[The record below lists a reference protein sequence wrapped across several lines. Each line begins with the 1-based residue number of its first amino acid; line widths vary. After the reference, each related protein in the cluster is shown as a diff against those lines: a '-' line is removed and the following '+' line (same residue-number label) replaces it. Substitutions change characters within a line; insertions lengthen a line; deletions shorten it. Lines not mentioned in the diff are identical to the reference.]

1 MEERKHQVKTI
12 ERRKY
17 AMKYLRR
24 GKLPKDVIEMVMEEY
39 GIAYDTAYQLVYA
52 VNKEINDNLK
62 ELAENAANYLMNNVQ
77 SLAAASIED
86 GDKKTALKSYE
97 LLAKICKIGQED
109 NKTDIN
115 INFGFDFEDDDRTD
129 KRS

>member
-1 MEERKHQVKTI
+1 MEDRKHQARTI

>member
-1 MEERKHQVKTI
+1 MEERKHQARTI